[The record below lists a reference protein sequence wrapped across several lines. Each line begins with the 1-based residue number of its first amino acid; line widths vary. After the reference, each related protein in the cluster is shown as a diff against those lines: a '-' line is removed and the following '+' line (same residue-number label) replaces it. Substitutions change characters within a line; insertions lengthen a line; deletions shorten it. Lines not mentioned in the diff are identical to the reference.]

1 MTPRASQT
9 VTVGAILLVVAIIA
23 GFSALRRDS
32 EPAEQAE
39 VEDDDSADDDDS
51 GRFDHLPPAPKEKR

>member
-23 GFSALRRDS
+23 GLSASRRDS
-32 EPAEQAE
+32 EPAEVA
-39 VEDDDSADDDDS
+39 DDDSADDDDS
-51 GRFDHLPPAPKEKR
+51 GKFDHLPPAPKE

>member
-1 MTPRASQT
+1 MTPRASKT
-9 VTVGAILLVVAIIA
+9 ITVGAILLVVAIVA

-32 EPAEQAE
+32 EPAEPVE

-51 GRFDHLPPAPKEKR
+51 GRFDYLPPAPKE